1 MMKQF
6 IGLTA
11 LVLATCIPL
20 GFAAGTAVRKKVAG
34 SMAVQS
40 SQQTVEKA
48 SSSLDEGAQAALRE
62 QDKTRYRG
70 TEISPAP
77 DIAGQAFEVQSRI
90 SQLFTLL
97 DPPPPPSRLAH
108 FAWVE
113 RDNLRINGWYGTIKD
128 VDSDGD
134 RTMVKVQIR
143 PHLASETATVT
154 STTASYLETYV
165 LTDDGVQ
172 FLEGEAPQ
180 GELSFLFTD

>member
-1 MMKQF
+1 MKRF
-6 IGLTA
+6 ISSMA
-11 LVLATCIPL
+11 LVLVACIPL
-20 GFAAGTAVRKKVAG
+20 GLAAGTGVRKKTGGVNPT
-34 SMAVQS
+34 QP

-48 SSSLDEGAQAALRE
+48 FVSPDADAQAVLLQ

-77 DIAGQAFEVQSRI
+77 GVAGQAFEVQSWI
-90 SQLFTLL
+90 GQLFALH
-97 DPPPPPSRLAH
+97 DPPPPPVRLAH

-128 VDSDGD
+128 VVPDGD
-134 RTMVKVQIR
+134 RTLVRVQIH

-154 STTASYLETYV
+154 STTASYLETYAV
-165 LTDDGVQ
+165 TDDGVQ

-180 GELSFLFTD
+180 GEVSFVFTD